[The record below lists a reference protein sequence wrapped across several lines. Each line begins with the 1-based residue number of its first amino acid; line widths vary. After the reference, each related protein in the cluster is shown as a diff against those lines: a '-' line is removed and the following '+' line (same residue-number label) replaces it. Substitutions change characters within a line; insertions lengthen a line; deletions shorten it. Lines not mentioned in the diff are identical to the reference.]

1 MGVGSSYPKT
11 PPLKFVNFLSPS
23 IMATP
28 KFVFIMSLSGWMR
41 KNQLTEVSIE
51 EFDSK
56 MHKGKKTRLIRGDEE
71 TIFLSRKL
79 FDQELVVENLQIVE
93 VNDENLC
100 LCNKHTGEIVGT
112 LKVS

>member
-1 MGVGSSYPKT
+1 
-11 PPLKFVNFLSPS
+11 
-23 IMATP
+23 MATP
-28 KFVFIMSLSGWMR
+28 KFVFIMSFIGWMK

-79 FDQELVVENLQIVE
+79 FDKEGVILELVPENLQIVE

>member
-1 MGVGSSYPKT
+1 
-11 PPLKFVNFLSPS
+11 
-23 IMATP
+23 
-28 KFVFIMSLSGWMR
+28 MR
-41 KNQLTEVSIE
+41 KNHLTEVSVE

-56 MHKGKKTRLIRGDEE
+56 MHKGLKTRLIRGDEE

-79 FDQELVVENLQIVE
+79 FDKEGVILELVPENLQIVE

>member
-1 MGVGSSYPKT
+1 MS
-11 PPLKFVNFLSPS
+11 
-23 IMATP
+23 
-28 KFVFIMSLSGWMR
+28 FIGWMK

-79 FDQELVVENLQIVE
+79 FDKEGVILELVPENLQIVE

>member
-1 MGVGSSYPKT
+1 MS
-11 PPLKFVNFLSPS
+11 
-23 IMATP
+23 
-28 KFVFIMSLSGWMR
+28 FIGWMR
-41 KNQLTEVSIE
+41 KNQLTEVSVE

-56 MHKGKKTRLIRGDEE
+56 MHKGLKTRLIRGDEE

-79 FDQELVVENLQIVE
+79 FDKEGAILDLVPENLQIVE

>member
-1 MGVGSSYPKT
+1 MS
-11 PPLKFVNFLSPS
+11 
-23 IMATP
+23 
-28 KFVFIMSLSGWMR
+28 FIGWMR
-41 KNQLTEVSIE
+41 KNQLTEVSVE

-56 MHKGKKTRLIRGDEE
+56 MHKGLKTRLIRGDEE

-79 FDQELVVENLQIVE
+79 FDKKGVILDLVPENLQIVE

-100 LCNKHTGEIVGT
+100 LCNKHTGEIIGT

>member
-1 MGVGSSYPKT
+1 MEMGTSYLKT

-28 KFVFIMSLSGWMR
+28 KFVFIMSFTGWMR

-51 EFDSK
+51 EFNSK
-56 MHKGKKTRLIRGDEE
+56 LQPGKKTRLIRGDEE

-79 FDQELVVENLQIVE
+79 FDKELDPANLQIVE

-100 LCNKHTGEIVGT
+100 LCNKNTGEIVGT

>member
-1 MGVGSSYPKT
+1 MS
-11 PPLKFVNFLSPS
+11 
-23 IMATP
+23 
-28 KFVFIMSLSGWMR
+28 FIGWMR
-41 KNQLTEVSIE
+41 KNHLTEVSVE

-56 MHKGKKTRLIRGDEE
+56 MHKGLKTRLIRGDEE

-79 FDQELVVENLQIVE
+79 FDKEGVILELVPENLQIVE